1 MSIPV
6 IIVGLATMTI
16 AKLDY
21 ILVVKIKPMTP
32 RKPKTDQKR
41 LPRKS
46 RAKNPPAMQLTDRDA
61 ELLRVVLE
69 YRFLTIELFTWL
81 FPQNPVTK
89 ENSAWGITNRLRLLY
104 HHGYLN
110 RENLPVSKS
119 VNQMIYSMTEKGAML
134 LAELDGVSREDIPWN
149 RHLNKVTPT
158 HINHL
163 LAINQVLIAMKS
175 ALEKAQE
182 KGEVQSFK
190 LIRAEPSKQRISVT
204 LKSREGR
211 RREISVIP
219 DAVLAVIFKGRKY
232 EVFFIEIDRAT
243 MTTKKWQEKITVY
256 REYQRS
262 PQMQEEYRKRGFVV
276 LTATTS
282 DRRIDSLARSTI
294 EVGGQRGYWF
304 TKLDEVS
311 PEQALNSIWVRA
323 SDLYQM
329 KNERM
334 INLSEHNRPEVLSL
348 LDAVER

>member
-1 MSIPV
+1 
-6 IIVGLATMTI
+6 MTNP
-16 AKLDY
+16 KLDY

-46 RAKNPPAMQLTDRDA
+46 RAKHPPAMQLTDRDA
-61 ELLRVVLE
+61 ELLRAVLE
-69 YRFLTIELFTWL
+69 YRFFTIELFTWL

-89 ENSAWGITNRLRLLY
+89 ENSAWGITNQLRLLY
-104 HHGYLN
+104 NHGYLN

-163 LAINQVLIAMKS
+163 LAINQVLIALKS

-190 LIRAEPSKQRISVT
+190 LVRAEPSKQRITVM

-211 RREISVIP
+211 RLGEVI
-219 DAVLAVIFKGRKY
+219 
-232 EVFFIEIDRAT
+232 
-243 MTTKKWQEKITVY
+243 
-256 REYQRS
+256 
-262 PQMQEEYRKRGFVV
+262 
-276 LTATTS
+276 
-282 DRRIDSLARSTI
+282 
-294 EVGGQRGYWF
+294 
-304 TKLDEVS
+304 
-311 PEQALNSIWVRA
+311 
-323 SDLYQM
+323 
-329 KNERM
+329 
-334 INLSEHNRPEVLSL
+334 
-348 LDAVER
+348 